1 MTPMLTQISRRARAL
16 AAIAALVPALS
27 ACEDFLR
34 AENPGAIP
42 EPDLTDLTYIPLMVQ
57 GTVGEFQRM
66 FPQVIYYTGLFS
78 DELRNHH
85 VFFEE
90 RDIDRRLAL
99 PEHGTISFFA
109 YQPLHRARH
118 MADTAAARM
127 KTLLGDSAVV
137 DTRLARVLAYGGY
150 THILLAE
157 LMCESPV
164 NGSAPYTPAQL
175 LTEFAIPKF
184 EEAIEIA
191 TRVRGDL
198 TRTAAVRASADSILN
213 FARVGAARAHL
224 NLNDKTAA
232 LQYANDVLAALPA
245 AADTLWTFRAWYSEN
260 SAGEN
265 MYIFTRLTGTSGVLS
280 GSLTGTPF
288 VTMTDRRVPRPV
300 VAERTQNALEGF
312 VPNSPRAYSSYT
324 GDAAATDSARRVG
337 ADFIRAGWIRIASWR
352 EARYIKAEA
361 EGNTPANLAFLNAQK
376 KLGEDTTTVAPASE
390 TEYLAL
396 VRDQRRREF
405 YLDGHR
411 LGDLRRYKEFHGVDE
426 FQRGPY
432 LGGPDT
438 YGPQECW
445 VLPLTEINGNPNVPR
460 P

>member
-1 MTPMLTQISRRARAL
+1 MLTQISRRARAL
-16 AAIAALVPALS
+16 AALAALVPALS

-127 KTLLGDSAVV
+127 KTLLGDSAAV

-213 FARVGAARAHL
+213 LARVGAARAHL
-224 NLNDKTAA
+224 NLNQKTDA

-260 SAGEN
+260 STAEN
-265 MYIFTRLTGTSGVLS
+265 MYIFGRLTGTSA
-280 GSLTGTPF
+280 SLTGSVSSTPF
-288 VTMTDRRVPRPV
+288 ETMIDRRVPRPL
-300 VAERTQNALEGF
+300 APERTQNTLNAF

-324 GDAAATDSARRVG
+324 GDAAASDSVRRIGTD
-337 ADFIRAGWIRIASWR
+337 FTRAGWIRIASWR

-361 EGNTPANLAFLNAQK
+361 EGNTAANLAFLNAQK
-376 KLGEDTTTVAPASE
+376 KLGEDTTTVVAPTDSA
-390 TEYLAL
+390 YFAL
-396 VRDQRRREF
+396 LRDQRRREF
-405 YLDGHR
+405 FLDGHR
-411 LGDLRRYKEFHGVDE
+411 LGDLRRYKQFYAVDE
-426 FQRGPY
+426 FQRGLY
-432 LGGPDT
+432 TGGPDS

-445 VLPLTEINGNPNVPR
+445 ELPLTEINGNPNVPR